1 MSHFNTPI
9 SWNLWEPYTICLEY
23 NIKNVIGKLKEKN
36 TCKLYKYKNKKHHFL
51 HLLFF
56 CRGFFYLH
64 KNYKLCRLPSQWTF
78 PPSLVSIGQWNN
90 FREDD
95 QNNMRSYTD
104 NAEEGSKL
112 MTICISHN
120 PLGQDRWVKD
130 KLVVHATS
138 KSLLRL
144 ICYKKKKKMKFYQ
157 RPIYHIFRTFLQ
169 SLKSTSTLQLKWLLR
184 WLISDLWQ
192 TRKSP

>member
-1 MSHFNTPI
+1 M
-9 SWNLWEPYTICLEY
+9 
-23 NIKNVIGKLKEKN
+23 
-36 TCKLYKYKNKKHHFL
+36 

-56 CRGFFYLH
+56 CRGFFICT
-64 KNYKLCRLPSQWTF
+64 KT
-78 PPSLVSIGQWNN
+78 IN
-90 FREDD
+90 FVDCHHNEHFHQVWFQLADGIILGEDD

-120 PLGQDRWVKD
+120 PLGQD

-157 RPIYHIFRTFLQ
+157 RPTGYIRYL
-169 SLKSTSTLQLKWLLR
+169 
-184 WLISDLWQ
+184 
-192 TRKSP
+192 